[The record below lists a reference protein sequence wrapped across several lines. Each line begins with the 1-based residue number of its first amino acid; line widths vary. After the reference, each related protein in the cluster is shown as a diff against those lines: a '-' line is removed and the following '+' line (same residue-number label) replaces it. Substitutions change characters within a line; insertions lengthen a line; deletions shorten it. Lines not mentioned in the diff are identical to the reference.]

1 MSSTKIRKRPFINH
15 FGQLEH
21 TPSKPEHLLFSIG
34 GNMLIYLKRIFCKA
48 TVVALA
54 TGTFATMSSA
64 NPYDEYKNTTL
75 VVNFPAHPHYK
86 AVMKVLPE
94 FTKETGIK
102 VEVDQLQ
109 YLRMREKQTL
119 ELTKRKG
126 DYDLIAYVVFS
137 KADYVYA
144 DQLENL
150 AKYFMNP
157 ALADPNFDAE
167 DLIDGYVANI
177 GVAGGKKGYLKGP
190 TGSLF
195 GLPFG
200 AETSIL
206 GYRKDIFEKHN
217 LKVPENYHELLKLA
231 CEIPKLEPGMGGLA
245 SRAASG
251 HHASHAFLLHLAPL
265 GGRIFDDQWK
275 PILNNAQGVE
285 AAKALKKIVN
295 CGAEGAKTFGF
306 AEAGTSFLQGE
317 SAMFLDSTVFA
328 GQVNDPTRSKV
339 VGKVAWAPHPKGVK
353 QASQTGGFGIG
364 IPKNA
369 QHKEA
374 AFLLMQWLTSKKV
387 DKLIALQG
395 GNPSRYST
403 HFDAEVNAKFPH
415 MKVFGEALK
424 YADPDWRPIIPVW
437 GKINSDLGT
446 TLSKVL
452 TEDID
457 IQEALDG
464 VAKRA
469 EKIMSDAK
477 YYSWSEAK

>member
-1 MSSTKIRKRPFINH
+1 MIK
-15 FGQLEH
+15 
-21 TPSKPEHLLFSIG
+21 
-34 GNMLIYLKRIFCKA
+34 YLKKVFNKKA
-48 TVVALA
+48 LTAITVSAI
-54 TGTFATMSSA
+54 TTFSYAS
-64 NPYDEYKNTTL
+64 PYDSFKGTTL
-75 VVNFPAHPHYK
+75 VVNFPAHPHYN

-119 ELTKRKG
+119 ELTKEKG

-150 AKYFMNP
+150 ARYFMNP
-157 ALADPNFDAE
+157 LLADPNFDAE

-206 GYRKDIFEKHN
+206 GYRKDIFEKHK
-217 LKVPENYHELLKLA
+217 LRVPQSYEELLYLA

-275 PILNNAQGVE
+275 PIVNNAEGVA
-285 AAKALKKIVN
+285 AAKALKKIVD

-306 AEAGTSFLQGE
+306 AEAGTSFLQGQ

-328 GQVNDPTRSKV
+328 GQVNDPTKSKV
-339 VGKVAWAPHPKGVK
+339 VGKIGWAPHPMGVRRG
-353 QASQTGGFGIG
+353 SQTGGFGIG

-369 QHKEA
+369 QNKEA

-387 DKLIALQG
+387 DKMIALAG

-403 HFDAEVNAKFPH
+403 HFDDDVNAKFPH
-415 MKVFGEALK
+415 MATFGTALK
-424 YADPDWRPIIPVW
+424 HADPDWRPIIPVW

-452 TEDID
+452 TEDLD

-464 VAKRA
+464 VAERA
-469 EKIMSDAK
+469 EKIMADAN
-477 YYSWSEAK
+477 YYSWSEK